1 MLSKPLFW
9 VEIPPP
15 NIEQAM
21 RSQRPVQKKKYM
33 KKDILLFYFFFI
45 GEVMVHLKLYILYF
59 ISSCVNLYYHIQDEV
74 MVMTLFI
81 KGLEVEQP

>member
-1 MLSKPLFW
+1 
-9 VEIPPP
+9 
-15 NIEQAM
+15 
-21 RSQRPVQKKKYM
+21 
-33 KKDILLFYFFFI
+33 
-45 GEVMVHLKLYILYF
+45 MVHLKLYILYF